1 LISGRKPGHEAGFC
15 KASKTTELNSP
26 MFSVRAQAPELIE
39 TSATLVSAGTKRML
53 VEFGKANWLDKAR
66 RRPDRKWG
74 RGILQE
80 AGSAKPMRILMAVPN
95 YPFPVVGGLERQV
108 HELAKALVQRG
119 HVIHAVSSRF
129 DPKQS
134 DFEMIDGVHV
144 HRVKWVEFKPARF
157 LLSPFGLARI
167 LFRLKPEVDLVHVH
181 NISWFGAFVTLFS
194 KAVGLPVITK
204 LPNIGDF
211 GITGMRRG
219 PFSFLRIALLKVSDA
234 IVAMTPESVAELDGI
249 GYSKARVL
257 KVTNG
262 ISLLPSD
269 SCKPRSSKTVNVIY
283 VGRLSPEKGL
293 SDLLHAWATVKAR
306 ASRSVK
312 LRMIG
317 DGPQADELRALA
329 LALDLGETVEFFGY
343 CEAVPTELA
352 KSDLFIIP
360 SYAEGNSNAIL
371 EAMRAGLPI
380 VATRVGGAPIQV
392 GREGERFLVPPGD
405 RQVLSDRLLELME
418 DEALR
423 HRLGTAMRERIESVF
438 AIDRVAATYEQA
450 YDLIVRGRHE
460 QIGQLNLGLFSRNE
474 TEEITCAE

>member
-1 LISGRKPGHEAGFC
+1 
-15 KASKTTELNSP
+15 
-26 MFSVRAQAPELIE
+26 MFPVRAQAPELIQ
-39 TSATLVSAGTKRML
+39 TSATLVSGGTERML
-53 VEFGKANWLDKAR
+53 VEFGKANWLDKVR
-66 RRPDRKWG
+66 QQPDRG
-74 RGILQE
+74 M
-80 AGSAKPMRILMAVPN
+80 GSRHIARSGPAKPMRILMAVPN
-95 YPFPVVGGLERQV
+95 YPFPVVGGLEGQV

-134 DFEMIDGVHV
+134 DFEMIDGVRV
-144 HRVKWVEFKPARF
+144 HRVKWIEFKPARF
-157 LLSPFGLARI
+157 LLSPFGLTRI
-167 LFRLKPEVDLVHVH
+167 LFKLKREVDLVHVH

-234 IVAMTPESVAELDGI
+234 IVAMTPESVAELDSI

-269 SCKPRSSKTVNVIY
+269 SCKPRSSKTVNVTY

-293 SDLLHAWATVKAR
+293 SDLLHVWATVKAR
-306 ASRSVK
+306 ASRSVE

-352 KSDLFIIP
+352 KADLFVLP

-380 VATRVGGAPIQV
+380 VATRVGGAAIQV
-392 GREGERFLVPPGD
+392 GSEGERFLVPPGD
-405 RQVLSDRLLELME
+405 RQAMAGRLHELIE
-418 DEALR
+418 DESLR
-423 HRLGTAMRERIESVF
+423 RRLGTAMRARTEGVF
-438 AIDRVAATYEQA
+438 AIDRVAAIYEQA
-450 YDLIVRGRHE
+450 YNLIVCGR
-460 QIGQLNLGLFSRNE
+460 QDQVGRLNPALFGQNFCNLD
-474 TEEITCAE
+474 